1 MALEWSSGWP
11 LHANRNLFRNNS
23 IVCLHGCFVHSLEN
37 LQKTSPSLHPMNT
50 MDFIRSVS
58 SFMCCNYIPPGS
70 IRIYCPLIKMSTEN
84 VTFWPQEDD
93 FCKILFFIVV

>member
-1 MALEWSSGWP
+1 MVGLFMRTGTFLGITVLSASTDVLFIVWRIYKRPLE
-11 LHANRNLFRNNS
+11 
-23 IVCLHGCFVHSLEN
+23 
-37 LQKTSPSLHPMNT
+37 TSLHPMNT

-70 IRIYCPLIKMSTEN
+70 IRIYCPLIKMSTKN

-93 FCKILFFIVV
+93 FYKILFFIVV